1 MNKPPSKLTDFATMK
16 NTSLTRRHF
25 LQVSLAS
32 SAGMALCPAL
42 AAPASTSPQ
51 PKWGVCQGPS
61 SAPFAKAAGY
71 DFLEN
76 GVQSLLV
83 PSKPEVE
90 FATALEAI
98 RKSPLPFVSCNG
110 FFPAELKLTGPAT
123 KTDEALA
130 FAKIALERAEKAGVR
145 FVVLGSG
152 KARAVPEGFDAKQAR
167 AQFVAFCQ
175 KLGPIAAKYH
185 VTIVLEPLNRR
196 ETNFFNSVSEGIGLV
211 DDIRDPS
218 IQLLADI
225 YHMLQ
230 EDESPDSIR
239 KAGARLRHCHIAE
252 KAKRTPPGFA
262 GDDFKAY
269 FRALKDIGYAGGISI
284 EAGPLAKE
292 PTAEMTRARQVMVEQ
307 WNAA

>member
-1 MNKPPSKLTDFATMK
+1 MTNST
-16 NTSLTRRHF
+16 LTRRHF
-25 LQVSLAS
+25 LQSAATTAAALA
-32 SAGMALCPAL
+32 LRPAL
-42 AAPASTSPQ
+42 AAPSSTAPP
-51 PKWGVCQGPS
+51 PKWGVCQGLS
-61 SAPFAKAAGY
+61 SAPFAKSAGY

-76 GVQSLLV
+76 GVASLLV
-83 PSKPEVE
+83 PAKPDAE

-98 RKSPLPFVSCNG
+98 RKAPLPFVSCNG
-110 FFPAELKLTGPAT
+110 FFPAELKLTGPST

-196 ETNFFNSVSEGIGLV
+196 ETNFFNSVFEGIGLV
-211 DDIRDPS
+211 DEIRDPA

-262 GDDFKAY
+262 GDDFKPY
-269 FRALKDIGYAGGISI
+269 FRALKDIGYAGGVSI
-284 EAGPLAKE
+284 EAGPWAKE

>member
-1 MNKPPSKLTDFATMK
+1 MN

-25 LQVSLAS
+25 LRVSLAS
-32 SAGMALCPAL
+32 SAGLALRPAL
-42 AAPASTSPQ
+42 AATSSTAPP
-51 PKWGVCQGPS
+51 PKWGVCQGLS
-61 SAPFAKAAGY
+61 SAAFVKAAGY
-71 DFLEN
+71 DFLEG
-76 GVQSLLV
+76 GVSSLLV
-83 PSKPEVE
+83 PAKPEAE
-90 FATALEAI
+90 FTAAMEAI

-110 FFPAELKLTGPAT
+110 FIPGELKLTGPAT

-130 FAKIALERAEKAGVR
+130 YAKTALERAEKAGVR

-152 KARAVPEGFDAKQAR
+152 KARAVPEGFDPKQAR

-175 KLGPIAAKYH
+175 KLGPIAAKH
-185 VTIVLEPLNRR
+185 GVTIVLEPLNRR

-211 DDIRDPS
+211 DEIRQPAV
-218 IQLLADI
+218 QLLADI

-239 KAGARLRHCHIAE
+239 RAGARLKHCHIAE

-262 GDDFKAY
+262 GDDFKPY
-269 FRALKDIGYAGGISI
+269 FRALKDIGYTAGLSI
-284 EAGPLAKE
+284 EAGPWAKE

>member
-1 MNKPPSKLTDFATMK
+1 MTNSTL
-16 NTSLTRRHF
+16 SRRQF
-25 LQVSLAS
+25 LQFTAATTAVLSLRS
-32 SAGMALCPAL
+32 AL
-42 AAPASTSPQ
+42 AAPASSTAQ
-51 PKWGVCQGPS
+51 PKWGVCQGLS

-83 PSKPEVE
+83 PSKPEAE
-90 FATALEAI
+90 FAAALEAI

-110 FFPAELKLTGPAT
+110 FFPGELKLTGPAT

-152 KARAVPEGFDAKQAR
+152 KARAVPEGFDPMQAR
-167 AQFVAFCQ
+167 EQFVAFCQ

-211 DDIRDPS
+211 DEIRDPA

-239 KAGARLRHCHIAE
+239 KAGPRLRHCHIAE

-262 GDDFKAY
+262 GDDFKPY
-269 FRALKDIGYAGGISI
+269 FRALKDIGYAGGVSI
-284 EAGPLAKE
+284 EAGPWAKE